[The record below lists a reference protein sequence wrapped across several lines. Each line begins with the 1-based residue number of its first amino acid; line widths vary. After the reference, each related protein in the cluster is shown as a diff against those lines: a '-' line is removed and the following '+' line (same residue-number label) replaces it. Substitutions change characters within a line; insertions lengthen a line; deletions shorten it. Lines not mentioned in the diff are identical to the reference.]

1 MERIIDHLIE
11 HEIIDREES
20 DLYLYGFKQLKIIV
34 YHLVTYIAIA
44 YCYHE
49 IRLLLVFLAFFIP
62 LRSYAGGYHARSQL
76 TCFLLS
82 VTTVIGV
89 LTILKMNGIGIL
101 YYQIV
106 AIASYVIIAI
116 LAPRENENKPYEGD
130 DKQVY
135 RKRSLLI
142 LSMDA
147 LIAIGMIGLKLEKF
161 FACMSLALF
170 LIASLLII
178 DWAVKNLQRL
188 THPQKTD

>member
-1 MERIIDHLIE
+1 MEKIIDHLIE

-89 LTILKMNGIGIL
+89 LTILKMNGMGIL

-106 AIASYVIIAI
+106 ALASYAIIAI
-116 LAPRENENKPYEGD
+116 LAPRENENKPYEDD

-147 LIAIGMIGLKLEKF
+147 LIAIGMIGLELEKF

>member
-34 YHLVTYIAIA
+34 YHLVTYMAIA

-76 TCFLLS
+76 TCFLVS
-82 VTTVIGV
+82 VTTIICV
-89 LTILKMNGIGIL
+89 LSILKMNGIGIR

-106 AIASYVIIAI
+106 AIASYAIIAI

-142 LSMDA
+142 LNMDA
-147 LIAIGMIGLKLEKF
+147 LIAIGMIGLEFEKLF
-161 FACMSLALF
+161 TCMSFALF

-178 DWAVKNLQRL
+178 DWAAKNLQRL
-188 THPQKTD
+188 TRPQKTD